1 MKLANVKNQEYTKKM
16 FKDIAFFT
24 LAEPGAMGVGN
35 LMEFITAEGEEFSLF
50 FSEEMPYSK
59 VKEYF
64 PALDDCYWNG
74 PESDESCRTEF
85 VFYLSKDV
93 RNFKH
98 TKPPKNY
105 THLYEGFGNHICI
118 RKDYYPV
125 VEPIIRDLIEKN
137 ELVNWYKRTEK
148 IINAIKNLTAEK
160 KKENIK
166 CD

>member
-1 MKLANVKNQEYTKKM
+1 MLKYSTILTKY
-16 FKDIAFFT
+16 
-24 LAEPGAMGVGN
+24 P
-35 LMEFITAEGEEFSLF
+35 
-50 FSEEMPYSK
+50 
-59 VKEYF
+59 
-64 PALDDCYWNG
+64 PALG
-74 PESDESCRTEF
+74 
-85 VFYLSKDV
+85 
-93 RNFKH
+93 H
-98 TKPPKNY
+98 Y

>member
-1 MKLANVKNQEYTKKM
+1 MIDVKNPKYTKKM
-16 FKDIAFFT
+16 LKDIAIFT
-24 LAEPGAMGVGN
+24 LAEPGAMGMGN
-35 LMEFITAEGEEFSLF
+35 LMEFITAEGKEFSLF
-50 FSEEMPYSK
+50 FSEEMPYAK
-59 VKEYF
+59 VKELF
-64 PALDDCYWNG
+64 PALDNCYWNG
-74 PESDESCRTEF
+74 PELGESCRTEF
-85 VFYLSKDV
+85 VFYADRDE

-98 TKPPKNY
+98 TKSPENH